1 MYEYGVYARHHANL
15 SWISDT
21 GIIDRKSN
29 IRYWK
34 FKQICRSE
42 KIMNYLEKNNYNKLS
57 KIYVFLVYD
66 FLDYG
71 SIHFLSKGLK
81 KIIRK
86 A

>member
-42 KIMNYLEKNNYNKLS
+42 KIMNYLEKNNK
-57 KIYVFLVYD
+57 K
-66 FLDYG
+66 
-71 SIHFLSKGLK
+71 SIKDVGVL
-81 KIIRK
+81 I
-86 A
+86 